1 MNTYER
7 MLRLIAEDAY
17 LGMGTA
23 GTGPQDSEAR
33 KKARQQQANAAAA
46 KVDTAAATA
55 ADPDAGGDKE
65 KRQPGFGNA
74 LKRLAVMYSG
84 MGIKGRDRTAMA
96 LKLLS
101 QRFSNFASGIRPKK
115 IGSVL

>member
-17 LGMGTA
+17 LGMGSA
-23 GTGPQDSEAR
+23 GTGPQDTEDR
-33 KKARQQQANAAAA
+33 KKARQKQAASAAA
-46 KVDTAAATA
+46 KVDTAASTA

-96 LKLLS
+96 LKQLAS
-101 QRFSNFASGIRPKK
+101 KFSNFASGIKPKK